1 MQAPIVIK
9 PKEAEEDQADDAVT
23 GTADSM
29 DYDYDD
35 YEPID
40 PKNVKFSDLFAPK
53 LRIVKPAVNK
63 KLFKKPPQR
72 NNTWVLS
79 RNDIDVFFGRIQQQK
94 DTESWGIYR
103 GRRWKDDIEERE
115 IFATKTV
122 PSSLDPV
129 VLDNWEDKIV
139 WDDEDIAAEKLEN
152 DPREEHARLL
162 IRNTALDREDW
173 TDAIIWD
180 DDENYVPPP
189 LVINDPTI
197 VNDLKDWGYG
207 ANPSTVTKSI
217 INTLFPVDKFNL
229 SNDQF
234 YVNARKHE
242 EVRQTSGNAILKHA
256 RAAIEMMWPH
266 YKTQLNTQELR
277 NFHRPPIKFTAGEQ
291 ITFSRVKGAKK
302 KKDVDPI
309 QDYMN
314 LSLKDSTNYV
324 LLEYTEEY
332 PPILSNFGMGTLLQN
347 FYRKLDEKDLTMP
360 KLEIG
365 QHSPLENIDA
375 SPFNN
380 FGDVAPGDVIQGITN
395 NLIRAPVF
403 RHEIPP
409 TDFLLIRYT
418 HNGKTKYYL
427 RDCPYLFAV
436 GQTYP
441 QQEVPRPQS
450 RKVLNLCKFRLHS
463 IAFRLMLQNP
473 NQRLWYPKL
482 QKYYVGQV
490 ESVVRQRLREVC
502 QNWKKGE
509 NTGWYKIKQSKMM
522 PTEEELQKIITPE
535 WCCLLETAFAGEQR
549 LKDIGYANLDLSE
562 APGGEEDEKEDK
574 EENLEEN
581 STDLE
586 IQMAPWIWT
595 KNFVMT
601 ISGKGMVQ
609 LYGGGDPTG
618 CGEGFSFIRQSM
630 KEMFYREGEAPPPSA
645 LKTPK
650 NLVRFSYSEQ
660 QVVYKEEIRR
670 IWNAQFKRLSSKK
683 APELQTDEE
692 LGDEDDME
700 EDKADGSGNKQ
711 AVAVKPKDDDT
722 MSIAASAVS
731 NAVKSNRRLVIKRYV
746 KLSDGKL
753 GGKHQVQIREQAL
766 AASAPP
772 PEDDGKKSRK
782 KKLPDTI
789 ITENTPAFPVRH
801 DSSSSQPGLKLKFN
815 LSSMEQKPK
824 PPPTPAGELNA
835 IFDMVVT
842 TFINLPESGAFCFP
856 VSREIFPDYHTL
868 VKTPISLEEIKTKCA
883 NATYKSAEQFT
894 SDITLIYEN
903 SALYNGV
910 DHALTKIAHH
920 FVTKTHKQL
929 LQFHSEIMRLE
940 TEIMQAGSS
949 SVLLHSQCNP
959 QVKV

>member
-1 MQAPIVIK
+1 
-9 PKEAEEDQADDAVT
+9 
-23 GTADSM
+23 
-29 DYDYDD
+29 
-35 YEPID
+35 
-40 PKNVKFSDLFAPK
+40 
-53 LRIVKPAVNK
+53 
-63 KLFKKPPQR
+63 
-72 NNTWVLS
+72 
-79 RNDIDVFFGRIQQQK
+79 
-94 DTESWGIYR
+94 
-103 GRRWKDDIEERE
+103 
-115 IFATKTV
+115 
-122 PSSLDPV
+122 
-129 VLDNWEDKIV
+129 
-139 WDDEDIAAEKLEN
+139 
-152 DPREEHARLL
+152 
-162 IRNTALDREDW
+162 
-173 TDAIIWD
+173 
-180 DDENYVPPP
+180 
-189 LVINDPTI
+189 
-197 VNDLKDWGYG
+197 
-207 ANPSTVTKSI
+207 
-217 INTLFPVDKFNL
+217 
-229 SNDQF
+229 
-234 YVNARKHE
+234 
-242 EVRQTSGNAILKHA
+242 
-256 RAAIEMMWPH
+256 
-266 YKTQLNTQELR
+266 
-277 NFHRPPIKFTAGEQ
+277 
-291 ITFSRVKGAKK
+291 
-302 KKDVDPI
+302 
-309 QDYMN
+309 MN

-562 APGGEEDEKEDK
+562 APG
-574 EENLEEN
+574 
-581 STDLE
+581 
-586 IQMAPWIWT
+586 
-595 KNFVMT
+595 
-601 ISGKGMVQ
+601 
-609 LYGGGDPTG
+609 
-618 CGEGFSFIRQSM
+618 
-630 KEMFYREGEAPPPSA
+630 A

-753 GGKHQVQIREQAL
+753 GWKVETISDQRVINAYLRHQVQIREQAL

-782 KKLPDTI
+782 KKY
-789 ITENTPAFPVRH
+789 V
-801 DSSSSQPGLKLKFN
+801 
-815 LSSMEQKPK
+815 
-824 PPPTPAGELNA
+824 
-835 IFDMVVT
+835 
-842 TFINLPESGAFCFP
+842 
-856 VSREIFPDYHTL
+856 
-868 VKTPISLEEIKTKCA
+868 
-883 NATYKSAEQFT
+883 
-894 SDITLIYEN
+894 
-903 SALYNGV
+903 
-910 DHALTKIAHH
+910 
-920 FVTKTHKQL
+920 
-929 LQFHSEIMRLE
+929 
-940 TEIMQAGSS
+940 
-949 SVLLHSQCNP
+949 
-959 QVKV
+959 